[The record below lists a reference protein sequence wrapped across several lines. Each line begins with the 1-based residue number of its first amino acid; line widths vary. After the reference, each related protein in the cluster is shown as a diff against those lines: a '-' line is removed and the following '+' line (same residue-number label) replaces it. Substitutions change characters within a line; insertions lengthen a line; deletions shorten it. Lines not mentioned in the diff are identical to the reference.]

1 MQTLQNYINPT
12 HLFQSQLYKEGTP
25 LEKEL
30 TSITKKIILLF
41 EEYEKDTLLKKT
53 GNLVPIYFDFT
64 ITAVQ
69 LVAKQTTISQMQNE
83 IERDFEQMEAEL
95 TNPKLEVLISNLL
108 FALRTKKRVF
118 SHILTTQN
126 ENQILNQNSNLN
138 NITQEKMLD
147 QVAKETITFSS
158 LISHLAFMPNE
169 FSQNYIDWLSASVRI
184 EIVFL
189 IVTMVKK
196 GELNLS
202 DTIIDELASLVA
214 HQSQLYYALS
224 IQLEFI
230 KKRKSNYKT
239 IDFDEKTIEEQ
250 KQLADLG
257 LNDLNKLI
265 Y

>member
-12 HLFQSQLYKEGTP
+12 HLFQRQLYKEGTP
-25 LEKEL
+25 LQTEL
-30 TSITKKIILLF
+30 TTITKKITLLF
-41 EEYEKDTLLKKT
+41 EEYETDTLLKKT

-64 ITAVQ
+64 ITAMQVE
-69 LVAKQTTISQMQNE
+69 AKQTSISQKQNE

-95 TNPKLEVLISNLL
+95 TNPKLSVLISNLL

-118 SHILTTQN
+118 SHILATQN
-126 ENQILNQNSNLN
+126 ENQTA
-138 NITQEKMLD
+138 NINTVTQEKAFEE
-147 QVAKETITFSS
+147 VVKETITFSS

-189 IVTMVKK
+189 VVAMIKK
-196 GELNLS
+196 GELKLS
-202 DTIIDELASLVA
+202 DGIIDELASLVA

-230 KKRKSNYKT
+230 KKRKNNYKT
-239 IDFDEKTIEEQ
+239 IDFDENIIAEQ

-257 LNDLNKLI
+257 LNDLNKLT